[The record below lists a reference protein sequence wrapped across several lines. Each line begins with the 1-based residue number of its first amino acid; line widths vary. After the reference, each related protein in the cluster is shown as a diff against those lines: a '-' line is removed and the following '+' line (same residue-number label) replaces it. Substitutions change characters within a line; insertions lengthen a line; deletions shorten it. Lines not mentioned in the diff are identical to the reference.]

1 MRKRDDTNLDLY
13 LRQKQEHKR
22 ARELAGLLMVSM
34 KINPSAT
41 YLIRLLSNEPHSTI
55 EEAMSMWVK
64 GELKDYSLD
73 SPTEELLMLLRRR
86 FKENLEQVLN
96 VD

>member
-1 MRKRDDTNLDLY
+1 
-13 LRQKQEHKR
+13 EHKR

-41 YLIRLLSNEPHSTI
+41 YLIRLFSNEPHSTI
-55 EEAMSMWVK
+55 EEALSMWVK
-64 GELKDYSLD
+64 EELKDYLLD
-73 SPTEELLMLLRRR
+73 TPTEELLLLLRRR
-86 FKENLEQVLN
+86 FRENLDQALN

>member
-1 MRKRDDTNLDLY
+1 MRKMDNADFDLY
-13 LRQKQEHKR
+13 LKHKQEHKR

-41 YLIRLLSNEPHSTI
+41 YLTRLFSNEPHSTI
-55 EEAMSMWVK
+55 EVAMSMWVK
-64 GELKDYSLD
+64 EELKDYSLD
-73 SPTEELLMLLRRR
+73 TPTEELLMQLRRR
-86 FKENLEQVLN
+86 FRVYLDQVLN